1 MPLESCE
8 KLLRG
13 ILFCVSGELLLIC
26 LIVKFISL
34 PHQLGA

>member
-13 ILFCVSGELLLIC
+13 ILFCVSELLLIC